1 MHSTDTTTSISGTSR
16 REGKQMHKTSNL
28 RRAVVTATVLT
39 GIAGS
44 TLVAGAATFKQRAT
58 TSQDLA
64 TNAAPVWPKIAPTCA
79 ADCTITLEAKA
90 SSVIV
95 QDVRNGPQTI
105 PVWGFGVNGGATGLA
120 GIDNAIKVPVG
131 TTVTINLTNNLP
143 PAAGPLALSFPSI
156 AASDVTISGS
166 TYTIKANKIGTSVY
180 EAGDTPSGPR
190 QVAMGLVGA
199 LIVTPSLADCPTSMC
214 AYGATAYEDE
224 AIVALSDLDAEF
236 ASDPIAFD
244 MSYYGQSTNPDGTAR
259 RVYHVINGKAFPDTD
274 VIDARAGD
282 NVLVR
287 YVNASVKD
295 RSMGL
300 LGLHQNLL
308 ARNADPYAHTQS
320 FVAPLIGPGETAD
333 VIIAIP
339 AGAKAGQRY
348 PLTDQS
354 HRFGGE
360 TANGFGG
367 AMTFVNVWAGIA
379 PAPAS
384 APAPAPASAPAAPVI
399 AAVGP

>member
-1 MHSTDTTTSISGTSR
+1 MHSTDTTTSTSSTSR
-16 REGKQMHKTSNL
+16 REGKHMHKTSNL
-28 RRAVVTATVLT
+28 RRVVVTATVLT

-64 TNAAPVWPKIAPTCA
+64 TNDAPAWPKIPPTCTT
-79 ADCTITLEAKA
+79 DCTITLEAKE
-90 SSVIV
+90 SSVTV
-95 QDVRNGPQTI
+95 ADVRNGPQQI
-105 PVWGFGVNGGATGLA
+105 PVWGFGVNGGLAGLA
-120 GIDNAIKVPVG
+120 GLDNAIKVPVG
-131 TTVTINLTNNLP
+131 TTVTIILANNLP
-143 PAAGPLALSFPSI
+143 ATAGPLALSFPSL
-156 AASDVTISGS
+156 AAADVSVSGS
-166 TYTIKANKIGTSVY
+166 TYTIKANKVGTSVY

-199 LIVTPSLADCPTSMC
+199 LIVTPASCATSMC
-214 AYGATAYEDE
+214 AYDTTAYQDE

-236 ASDPIAFD
+236 AADPIAFD
-244 MSYYGQSTNPDGTAR
+244 MSYYGQSTNADGTAR
-259 RVYHVINGKAFPDTD
+259 RVYHTINGKAFPDTD
-274 VIDARAGD
+274 VIDAHTGD

-295 RSMGL
+295 HSMGL

-308 ARNADPYAHTQS
+308 ARNADPYEHPQS

-333 VIIAIP
+333 VAIAVP
-339 AGAKAGQRY
+339 AGARAGQRY

-379 PAPAS
+379 PAPPA
-384 APAPAPASAPAAPVI
+384 APAPAAPVV
-399 AAVGP
+399 VGP

>member
-1 MHSTDTTTSISGTSR
+1 MHSTDTTTSTSGTSR
-16 REGKQMHKTSNL
+16 REGKHMRSTPNL
-28 RRAVVTATVLT
+28 RRAIVAAAGTVIVGLAGATV
-39 GIAGS
+39 
-44 TLVAGAATFKQRAT
+44 VAGAATFKQRAT

-64 TNAAPVWPKIAPTCA
+64 TNPPPAWPKVTPTCT
-79 ADCTITLEAKA
+79 ADCTVTLEAKA

-95 QDVRNGPQTI
+95 ADVRNGPQTI
-105 PVWGFGVNGGATGLA
+105 PVWGFGVNGGPAGLA
-120 GIDNAIKVPVG
+120 GTDNAIKVPVG
-131 TTVTINLTNNLP
+131 TTVTINLTNSLP
-143 PAAGPLALSFPSI
+143 PAAGPLTLSFPSI
-156 AASDVTISGS
+156 AASDVTVSGS

-190 QVAMGLVGA
+190 QVAMGLVGT
-199 LIVTPSLADCPTSMC
+199 LIVTPSLVDCPTSMC

-236 ASDPIAFD
+236 AGDPLAFD
-244 MSYYGQSTNPDGTAR
+244 MSYYGQSTNADGTAR
-259 RVYHVINGKAFPDTD
+259 RVYHVINGKTFPDTD
-274 VIDARAGD
+274 VIDGRAGD
-282 NVLVR
+282 TVLVR
-287 YVNASVKD
+287 YVNAGVKD

-308 ARNADPYAHTQS
+308 ARNADPYVHSQT

-333 VIIAIP
+333 VTIAVP

-354 HRFGGE
+354 QRFGGE

-367 AMTFVNVWAGIA
+367 AMTFVNVWAGTA
-379 PAPAS
+379 PV
-384 APAPAPASAPAAPVI
+384 PAAPTS
-399 AAVGP
+399 GPNP